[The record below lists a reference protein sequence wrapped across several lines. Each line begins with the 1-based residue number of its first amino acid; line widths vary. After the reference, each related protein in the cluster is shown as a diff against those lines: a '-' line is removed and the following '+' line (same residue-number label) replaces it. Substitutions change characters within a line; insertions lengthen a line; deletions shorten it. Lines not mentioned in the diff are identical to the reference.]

1 MSNVIF
7 GRADIEYPDAY
18 EAAIKRNIRNNAY
31 KTWRKTTERADEIE
45 RWVDCNGGDG
55 SNSFSD
61 SLFNALNSYGKLTPK
76 QCAAVLKCIDGCE
89 ERKAKWAAKREIENA
104 NAEPIIAGRQTI
116 LGEVITVKEHESQW
130 GYSLKMLVKDDRGFK
145 LYGTVPQVIIDEAVQ
160 RPHSLGAQVWDYEVL
175 KGQRVTFTA
184 TVEASKDDDKFGFFK
199 RPTKAALAA

>member
-1 MSNVIF
+1 MTHPTE
-7 GRADIEYPDAY
+7 IEYPEAY

-45 RWVDCNGGDG
+45 HWVNCNGGDG

-61 SLFNALNSYGKLTPK
+61 SLFNALLSYGKLTPK
-76 QCAAVLKCIDGCE
+76 QCVAVLKCIDGCE
-89 ERKAKWAAKREIENA
+89 ERKAKWAAQREIENA
-104 NAEPIIAGRQTI
+104 NAEPIVAGKQMITGTIISTKLTDGFAYNQT
-116 LGEVITVKEHESQW
+116 V
-130 GYSLKMLVKDDRGFK
+130 LKMVIKDDRGFK

-175 KGQRVTFTA
+175 RGQRVTFTA

-199 RPTKAALAA
+199 RPIKAALAA

>member
-1 MSNVIF
+1 MTHPTE
-7 GRADIEYPDAY
+7 IEYPEAY
-18 EAAIKRNIRNNAY
+18 EAAIKRNICNNAY

-45 RWVDCNGGDG
+45 HWVNCNGGDG

-61 SLFNALNSYGKLTPK
+61 SLFNALLSYGKLTPK

-89 ERKAKWAAKREIENA
+89 ERKAKWAAQREIENA
-104 NAEPIIAGRQTI
+104 NAEPIVAGRQTI
-116 LGEVITVKEHESQW
+116 LGEVTTVKEQEGQW

-145 LYGTVPQVIIDEAVQ
+145 VWGSIPQALVDATDDE
-160 RPHSLGAQVWDYEVL
+160 L
-175 KGQRVTFTA
+175 KGKRVTFTA